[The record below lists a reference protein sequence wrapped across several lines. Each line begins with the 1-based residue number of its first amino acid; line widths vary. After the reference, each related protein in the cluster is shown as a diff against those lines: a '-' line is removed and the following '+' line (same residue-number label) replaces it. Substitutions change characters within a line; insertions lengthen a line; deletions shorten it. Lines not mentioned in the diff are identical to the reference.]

1 MYGYSAEMSKADIM
15 EECHKWKL
23 AYQTLVTHSENEDVL
38 TASEKE
44 RCYDDTKD
52 PGERDLHSSTEESHD
67 VASQQFLDTKNELE
81 TLKQKYENVQS
92 EKKELEEEFSELK
105 ENYSLLSSQSKTVIS
120 SLSTFFCYV
129 ASHI

>member
-67 VASQQFLDTKNELE
+67 VASQVIARFLIAA
-81 TLKQKYENVQS
+81 NV
-92 EKKELEEEFSELK
+92 LI
-105 ENYSLLSSQSKTVIS
+105 LLRAWNLLI
-120 SLSTFFCYV
+120 YD
-129 ASHI
+129 